1 MSSIAIYM
9 EGGGESH
16 NTKAALRQGMDE
28 FLGPIKQ
35 VARNKSWRWKL
46 VACGARNAAFRAFRN
61 AVRDGVARIIILL
74 VDAEGP
80 VETSA
85 CEHLNSRDKWDLGF
99 ITDDNVHLM
108 IQTMETWI
116 VADTEA
122 LADYYGQNF
131 RKSALP
137 STNDLE
143 AISKTEIASALK
155 RATQATQKEEYHK
168 IRHASD
174 LLKQIDSS
182 KVRDRCPSCEKLFDD
197 MIRAIQL
204 V

>member
-1 MSSIAIYM
+1 
-9 EGGGESH
+9 
-16 NTKAALRQGMDE
+16 
-28 FLGPIKQ
+28 
-35 VARNKSWRWKL
+35 
-46 VACGARNAAFRAFRN
+46 
-61 AVRDGVARIIILL
+61 
-74 VDAEGP
+74 
-80 VETSA
+80 
-85 CEHLNSRDKWDLGF
+85 
-99 ITDDNVHLM
+99 M